1 MRGNNYTFL
10 GMSIEIKK
18 NIIHID
24 MVEQLRDCMEYF
36 GEYVSSPVSPP
47 AKKKLEVR
55 EDAEHPSDKKGDLL
69 HLVAANYC
77 SL

>member
-1 MRGNNYTFL
+1 
-10 GMSIEIKK
+10 
-18 NIIHID
+18 